1 MPARII
7 IQFRAVMLPPVTIPK
22 ITLMK
27 RMNRRQKSLLLV
39 IAILAVSV
47 AGLKAQTVQYADT
60 ATMLNNYLRKSDTSN
75 MLDVLLR
82 KTDTAGMLT
91 GYERKGHVLRLNDTA
106 AMLSGLQRSGDPV
119 TVAVQPFITSIGT
132 LGALTVSGTA
142 SMYSLSATSISSA
155 TGITATYASIPKLA
169 GSLNISNTLTVGR
182 TTGHTIIASGATL
195 TQNRIGYGSSNQT
208 VLSTNNQ
215 SKWRYGMVS
224 ANKNTWGLNWYP
236 NDYDLIIADSTGNVA
251 FPITVSVGAGALP
264 GEIIT
269 TGKIHT
275 QGNLIVES
283 GMKLFG
289 SQSGKTP
296 YAFYWDDATGD
307 VLVGDAPVSGIT
319 AADTA
324 AMLNG
329 YQRKGQGGS
338 PGNFLPLAGGT
349 LTGNLSGAGATFSN
363 DLLIQ
368 NMTVGTRNSYT
379 STILGQGAGEA
390 LPPHGTSGGNWPD
403 NTFVGFQSGYSTT
416 SGQRNS
422 YFGSGAGAINT
433 TGAYNVAVGYGAG
446 YFNTTGSLNT
456 SLGYAAGY
464 NSTGGYN
471 TVIGG
476 NAAFPS
482 NTQSSSVLITDG
494 NGSHRFYS
502 PASGNILFGSTT
514 DNGNKLQVTGNA
526 TISGNVTGTS
536 IIKSGGTSS
545 QFLKADGSVDS
556 NTYLTVSSL
565 PGGSGYLPLAG
576 GTLTGPIT
584 ANLGDNSTILNNISA
599 TTGYIKVADVAN
611 GAGQIRLGVESA
623 TAGTTFS
630 GSLGNATFLGTNTA
644 NALQLYTGDIA
655 RMTFAG
661 STNSNYTVAGIGT
674 IGTPQILG
682 TNFSTLNIEGTGG
695 GGFWFGKRGNRN
707 AFLYADE
714 SSMVLNGN
722 GAGGIRM
729 DVTGGN
735 WAFQASSS
743 RAVSVYSTF
752 GVGSALTVGTSA
764 TVGSTLGVTGLTT
777 SAGFKTPSGTSSQFL
792 KADGTVDN
800 SVYLTASSLP
810 ANPEVFTQTGNLITP
825 VAEGANISTTGT
837 VAAAGLNIAGT
848 VPVINVYRYNGTID
862 NKMPVTKNTG
872 IGSIR
877 FNGEFSGSNSNYMI
891 PTALVAVTATED
903 YTATARGTRMSFATT
918 AIGSFTAVNRYAMD
932 EFSFFPVVADNV
944 YAIGK
949 SSLRFSKGYFADT
962 VFGSKFVQAGGTS
975 SQFLKADGSV
985 DENSY
990 LTSTGAAAAYLP
1002 FAGGTLTGNITA
1014 PSFTKAGGTAS
1025 QFLKADGTVDG
1036 NSYLTTTAAT
1046 SAYLPFAG
1054 GTLTGNIIAPS
1065 FTKTGGTASQFL
1077 KADGS
1082 VDNNTYL
1089 TASSMP
1095 PLNYLPLAGGTITGP
1110 ITANLGD
1117 NSTILNNISATTGYI
1132 KVADVANGAGQI
1144 RLGVESATAG
1154 TTFSGSLGNAT
1165 FLGTNTANAL
1175 QLYTG
1180 DIARMTFAGSTNSN
1194 YTVAGIGTI
1203 GTPQILGTNFSTL
1216 NIEGTGGGGFWFGKR
1231 GNRNAFLY
1239 ADESSMVLNGNGAG
1253 GIRMDVSGGNWAFQ
1267 ASSSRAVSVYST
1279 FGVGSAL
1286 TVGTSATVGSTLGV
1300 TGLTT
1305 SAGFKTPSGTA
1316 SQFLKADGSVDGTSY
1331 LTSAGAAATYLPV
1344 AGGTLTGNI
1353 VAPSFIKAGGT
1364 ASQFLK
1370 ADGSV
1375 DGSAYLTTA
1384 AATSAYLPFAGGTL
1398 TGNIIAPSFTKAGG
1412 TASQFLKADGSVDNN
1427 SYLTTGSATANFLPL
1442 AGGTLTGTL
1451 DGLNAN
1457 FNGTVRVKKIT
1468 VTPAGWA
1475 DYVFAHDYKLRT
1487 LDQVAAYIETNK
1499 HLPDMPSA
1507 KEVEEKGISLGDN
1520 QALLLR
1526 KIEELTLYVIDLKK
1540 EINELKKDKKT
1551 KTGKGNN
1558 K

>member
-644 NALQLYTGDIA
+644 NALHCI
-655 RMTFAG
+655 
-661 STNSNYTVAGIGT
+661 
-674 IGTPQILG
+674 PEIL
-682 TNFSTLNIEGTGG
+682 
-695 GGFWFGKRGNRN
+695 RG
-707 AFLYADE
+707 
-714 SSMVLNGN
+714 
-722 GAGGIRM
+722 
-729 DVTGGN
+729 
-735 WAFQASSS
+735 
-743 RAVSVYSTF
+743 
-752 GVGSALTVGTSA
+752 
-764 TVGSTLGVTGLTT
+764 
-777 SAGFKTPSGTSSQFL
+777 
-792 KADGTVDN
+792 
-800 SVYLTASSLP
+800 
-810 ANPEVFTQTGNLITP
+810 
-825 VAEGANISTTGT
+825 
-837 VAAAGLNIAGT
+837 
-848 VPVINVYRYNGTID
+848 
-862 NKMPVTKNTG
+862 
-872 IGSIR
+872 
-877 FNGEFSGSNSNYMI
+877 
-891 PTALVAVTATED
+891 
-903 YTATARGTRMSFATT
+903 
-918 AIGSFTAVNRYAMD
+918 
-932 EFSFFPVVADNV
+932 
-944 YAIGK
+944 
-949 SSLRFSKGYFADT
+949 
-962 VFGSKFVQAGGTS
+962 
-975 SQFLKADGSV
+975 
-985 DENSY
+985 
-990 LTSTGAAAAYLP
+990 
-1002 FAGGTLTGNITA
+1002 
-1014 PSFTKAGGTAS
+1014 
-1025 QFLKADGTVDG
+1025 
-1036 NSYLTTTAAT
+1036 
-1046 SAYLPFAG
+1046 
-1054 GTLTGNIIAPS
+1054 
-1065 FTKTGGTASQFL
+1065 
-1077 KADGS
+1077 
-1082 VDNNTYL
+1082 
-1089 TASSMP
+1089 
-1095 PLNYLPLAGGTITGP
+1095 
-1110 ITANLGD
+1110 
-1117 NSTILNNISATTGYI
+1117 
-1132 KVADVANGAGQI
+1132 
-1144 RLGVESATAG
+1144 
-1154 TTFSGSLGNAT
+1154 
-1165 FLGTNTANAL
+1165 
-1175 QLYTG
+1175 
-1180 DIARMTFAGSTNSN
+1180 
-1194 YTVAGIGTI
+1194 
-1203 GTPQILGTNFSTL
+1203 
-1216 NIEGTGGGGFWFGKR
+1216 
-1231 GNRNAFLY
+1231 
-1239 ADESSMVLNGNGAG
+1239 
-1253 GIRMDVSGGNWAFQ
+1253 
-1267 ASSSRAVSVYST
+1267 
-1279 FGVGSAL
+1279 
-1286 TVGTSATVGSTLGV
+1286 
-1300 TGLTT
+1300 
-1305 SAGFKTPSGTA
+1305 
-1316 SQFLKADGSVDGTSY
+1316 
-1331 LTSAGAAATYLPV
+1331 
-1344 AGGTLTGNI
+1344 
-1353 VAPSFIKAGGT
+1353 
-1364 ASQFLK
+1364 
-1370 ADGSV
+1370 
-1375 DGSAYLTTA
+1375 
-1384 AATSAYLPFAGGTL
+1384 
-1398 TGNIIAPSFTKAGG
+1398 
-1412 TASQFLKADGSVDNN
+1412 
-1427 SYLTTGSATANFLPL
+1427 
-1442 AGGTLTGTL
+1442 
-1451 DGLNAN
+1451 
-1457 FNGTVRVKKIT
+1457 
-1468 VTPAGWA
+1468 
-1475 DYVFAHDYKLRT
+1475 
-1487 LDQVAAYIETNK
+1487 
-1499 HLPDMPSA
+1499 
-1507 KEVEEKGISLGDN
+1507 
-1520 QALLLR
+1520 
-1526 KIEELTLYVIDLKK
+1526 
-1540 EINELKKDKKT
+1540 
-1551 KTGKGNN
+1551 
-1558 K
+1558 